1 MRKFLV
7 MLAVAGWLSMAMGE
21 SSAQVWFYPVPEGE
35 AKSTLWN
42 VTSEETAVD
51 LYTARTCDPPFDKNY
66 DFGGEYAFLSF
77 DMEKPVSLEL
87 EACGGVSVENVR
99 ILPENAPVK
108 IVKKETSKLE
118 ITVEKPCQFSVEP
131 NGRKHPLLVFANEP
145 EKAKPNPQ
153 DPNVIW
159 IPRGVTD
166 PENGKITLT
175 DNQTLYLE
183 AGAVLRGGLE
193 VRGNNIRITG
203 RGILDGNPWEWRKGP
218 TSNVIDLLDCE
229 NVQIDGIIVR
239 GASHWTIVPKNCDQI
254 LIENVKICGGR
265 VQNDDGINPCNSR
278 HVTIRNCFIRSDDD
292 CIAIKGLRREWGNCE
307 DILVENCIFWCDRAR
322 ITLLGH
328 ESRADFMRRITYRNC
343 DVIHFQMPV
352 FLLEPGEEMRLE
364 EIHVENIRIHGEN
377 QKTENWIAIV
387 RPTVNQ
393 YMHTQS
399 PGHIRNCLF
408 QNITLTGTPGWY
420 GILLEGKDEQ
430 HPTENIQLKNI
441 QILGKTLGETL
452 RKGEFLK

>member
-1 MRKFLV
+1 MRKIGI
-7 MLAVAGWLSMAMGE
+7 MLAVLGCLGVMTGE
-21 SSAQVWFYPVPEGE
+21 SSGKVQFSPVPEGE
-35 AKSTLWN
+35 AKSTLWK
-42 VTSEETAVD
+42 VTSDGNVVD

-77 DMEKPVSLEL
+77 DMEEPVSLKL
-87 EACGGVSVENVR
+87 DACGGISVENVR
-99 ILPENAPVK
+99 IQPENAPVK
-108 IVKKETSKLE
+108 IVKKEGNSLE
-118 ITVEKPCQFSVEP
+118 IVVEKPCQFSVEP
-131 NGRKHPLLVFANEP
+131 NGRKHPLLIFANAP
-145 EKAKPNPQ
+145 ESAKPNPQ

-159 IPRGVTD
+159 IPQGVTA
-166 PENGKITLT
+166 PESGKITLT

-193 VRGNNIRITG
+193 VRGKNIRITG
-203 RGILDGNPWEWRKGP
+203 RGILDGNPWEWRMGP
-218 TSNVIDLLDCE
+218 TPHVIDLLGCE

-328 ESRADFMRRITYRNC
+328 ESRADFMRRITFRNC
-343 DVIHFQMPV
+343 DVIHFQMPI

-364 EIHVENIRIHGEN
+364 EIRVENIRIHGEN
-377 QKTENWIAIV
+377 QKPENWIAIV

-393 YMHTQS
+393 YMRTQS
-399 PGHIRNCLF
+399 PGHIRDCLF
-408 QNITLTGTPGWY
+408 QNITLTGVPGWY

-430 HPTENIQLKNI
+430 HQTENIRLENI
-441 QILGKTLGETL
+441 QILGKPLHETL
-452 RKGEFLK
+452 RKGSFLK